1 MNNQCRYA
9 SIRDMDISNG
19 EGIGVSIFMQG
30 CPFHCKGCFNEETW
44 DMDGGKIF
52 TTDELFRVL
61 DLLKK
66 PHIKRLSIL
75 GGEPLIERNYIQL
88 AKLAFLAKEEARDWG
103 KDDFKVWLWTGRT
116 LEDIE
121 KEIDG
126 NEFYPLC
133 LVLKN
138 VDYLIDGKFEE
149 DKKDLALR
157 WRGSSNQ
164 RVIPLREN
172 KEVV

>member
-1 MNNQCRYA
+1 MNDQCRYA
-9 SIRDMDISNG
+9 SIRDMDVSNG

-30 CPFHCKGCFNEETW
+30 CPFHCKDCFNEETW
-44 DMDGGKIF
+44 DMDGGRAF
-52 TTDELFRVL
+52 TSTELFRVL

-88 AKLAFLAKEEARDWG
+88 AKLVFLAREEARDCG

-116 LEDIE
+116 IEDIE
-121 KEIDG
+121 EEIDG
-126 NEFYPLC
+126 DDFHPLQ

-149 DKKDLALR
+149 DKKDLALK

-164 RVIPLREN
+164 RVIPLHGN